1 MVLTLLQGR
10 AVQRQHVLA
19 EIVCK
24 AVREAPV
31 VTKGQRVLVVVF
43 ATHAETYATVETLYA
58 TFVPSGIEFLGILL
72 CEVVD
77 FSRIEGIVVEVLAQV
92 TTYTYS

>member
-19 EIVCK
+19 EIVRE

-43 ATHAETYATVETLYA
+43 ATHAETYATVETLY
-58 TFVPSGIEFLGILL
+58 
-72 CEVVD
+72 
-77 FSRIEGIVVEVLAQV
+77 
-92 TTYTYS
+92 